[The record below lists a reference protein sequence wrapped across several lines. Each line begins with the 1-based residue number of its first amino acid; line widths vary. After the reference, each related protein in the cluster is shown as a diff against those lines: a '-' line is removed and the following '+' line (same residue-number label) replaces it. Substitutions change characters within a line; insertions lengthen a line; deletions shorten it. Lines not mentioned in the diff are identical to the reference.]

1 MNVPHPPHNIF
12 LHASSGNYHADA
24 PGCLELPV
32 SAVQI
37 TREEPSLFS
46 PLGPPIG
53 TAAKY
58 RLPSSSVSRWPRV
71 WWNTIGFPDLLFA
84 RVVVEISVSRMR
96 PVRVRPI
103 HTARHDVDNGNIRV
117 SPQEDRKGP
126 GTEGLNA
133 SPANTAPAH
142 ERCSLARAS

>member
-1 MNVPHPPHNIF
+1 MTDECATSAAQYF
-12 LHASSGNYHADA
+12 SSCFIWKLPCRCSGLPGAACLCSADHTGRA
-24 PGCLELPV
+24 FSV
-32 SAVQI
+32 
-37 TREEPSLFS
+37 S

-96 PVRVRPI
+96 PVRVRRYTRHAMMFI
-103 HTARHDVDNGNIRV
+103 TAIYGSVAR
-117 SPQEDRKGP
+117 DRKGP

-133 SPANTAPAH
+133 SPANTAPAT
-142 ERCSLARAS
+142 SVVL